1 METGTKDS
9 PGLESVR
16 EQIKSATV
24 GKTIESIE
32 LVDNPSTDPLVHSDE
47 RLTLRFTDGTDF
59 CMEIGSNC
67 WDLVAGV
74 PGLDPRRLRLNFQPV
89 AARD

>member
-32 LVDNPSTDPLVHSDE
+32 LSTIRRQIRSYTRMSD
-47 RLTLRFTDGTDF
+47 LRF
-59 CMEIGSNC
+59 GSPTARTSA
-67 WDLVAGV
+67 WKSDRTAGISSRAFRDLIRAGC
-74 PGLDPRRLRLNFQPV
+74 G
-89 AARD
+89 